1 MRNITQNPLWRSIL
15 LLVLGCLLVYFA
27 EDAPKWC
34 VVACGVA
41 FLLPGVVALI
51 GYFASKTEDRPIALI
66 PFISVGCIMFGTYMV
81 IYPESFIN
89 YLMYTLAAL
98 LLVVSSVQCY
108 NIALARRQNMNIH
121 ASFFAPPVLLFV
133 CALLIIFYKGEVVKM
148 PFILLGATY
157 IVYGV
162 VELIITILMHRER
175 KRLEKLVSETANIEE
190 ADFED
195 VSEE

>member
-1 MRNITQNPLWRSIL
+1 
-15 LLVLGCLLVYFA
+15 
-27 EDAPKWC
+27 
-34 VVACGVA
+34 
-41 FLLPGVVALI
+41 
-51 GYFASKTEDRPIALI
+51 
-66 PFISVGCIMFGTYMV
+66 
-81 IYPESFIN
+81 
-89 YLMYTLAAL
+89 
-98 LLVVSSVQCY
+98 
-108 NIALARRQNMNIH
+108 
-121 ASFFAPPVLLFV
+121 
-133 CALLIIFYKGEVVKM
+133 M